1 MEKLNLAETIKEITR
16 KHLEEDDDFLFGESV
31 SAVGWINNTVP
42 DCKNIIELPMTD
54 VAGAG
59 FAVGAASVGKR
70 PIFVMRFQGF
80 FPLNSSQLVF
90 YSAMSK
96 ELYLQGI
103 PIFIRCIGTDGTGH
117 SHSSITHSIAM
128 YFPGM
133 LVCSPM
139 TPGEYRSIWDYFMA
153 NDQPLF
159 VSEHRRAYL
168 NTDEYENIVVKNPD
182 ITLYGISDA
191 RMEMVIAIEMLHK
204 KGIKVN
210 SVHILHLKPFDVE
223 NMAKPLLQSQKGL
236 VIDNGFPICGAARSI
251 AYELAEYTG
260 HFVHALTC
268 EDNVKLLRADLQN
281 RTPNADEIYN
291 KVLQIL
297 R

>member
-1 MEKLNLAETIKEITR
+1 MEKLNLAETIKKITR
-16 KHLEEDDDFLFGESV
+16 EHLEEGDGVLLGQSV

-80 FPLNSSQLVF
+80 FPLNSSPLVNF
-90 YSAMSK
+90 AAISK
-96 ELYLQGI
+96 EFYGQGV
-103 PIFIRCIGTDGTGH
+103 PLFIRCIGNDGIGP
-117 SHSSITHSIAM
+117 THSVILHNIAM
-128 YFPGM
+128 SFPGM
-133 LVCSPM
+133 LVCSPL

-168 NTDEYENIVVKNPD
+168 NTDEYENIVVENPD

-223 NMAKPLLQSQKGL
+223 NMAKPLLQSRKGL

-260 HFVHALTC
+260 HFVHALSIDDAIKCYKT
-268 EDNVKLLRADLQN
+268 DQQN